1 MLFTLCDYTQRNIF
15 FLVLHTDETEKLSD
29 AMQQGTDSRSN
40 PGPDTKM
47 KSESI
52 SESEEKL
59 NGMLAHHIINI

>member
-1 MLFTLCDYTQRNIF
+1 MITHNVIYFN
-15 FLVLHTDETEKLSD
+15 LVLHTDEAEKLSD

-47 KSESI
+47 KSEST